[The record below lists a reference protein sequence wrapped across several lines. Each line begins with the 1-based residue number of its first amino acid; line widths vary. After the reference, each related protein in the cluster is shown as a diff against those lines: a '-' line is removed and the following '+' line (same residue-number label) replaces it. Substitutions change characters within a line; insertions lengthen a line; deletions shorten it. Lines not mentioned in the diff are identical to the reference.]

1 MTRDRTENDEV
12 SYSTRIPA
20 DIGCPDRILGP
31 LTARQSAILTGTAG
45 ALWLGYVAT
54 RPFLAPLVYVALVA
68 PIAAVMTAVSLGRR
82 DGIGMDRFALAA
94 LAYRRSPKRRLHA
107 PEGVPGLPD
116 VVPQELA
123 ARVGPTPAVLRMP
136 CQQVLDSGVV
146 DLGRDGYAA
155 VASCSTVNFDLR
167 TGAEQQ
173 ALTGAFA
180 RWLNSLTGPAQ
191 ILIRAHRLN
200 IHPLVDQLAQT
211 APALPH
217 PALEHAALAH
227 ATFLHDLA
235 AHSDLLT
242 RQALLVVREPDP
254 ATSRASAAAARVRHR
269 ITEATRALAAAEI
282 TTTALD
288 PGQTAAAITEA
299 TSPETTE
306 HITAGQAQGE
316 GRVWP
321 SMR

>member
-1 MTRDRTENDEV
+1 MTPDRTEDDEV
-12 SYSTRIPA
+12 PYSTRIPA

-31 LTARQSAILTGTAG
+31 LTARQTAILAGTAG
-45 ALWLGYVAT
+45 ALWLGYLAT
-54 RPFLAPLVYVALVA
+54 RPFLPPLAYVALVG
-68 PIAAVMTAVSLGRR
+68 PIAAVMTAISLGRR
-82 DGIGMDRFALAA
+82 DGIGMDRFVLAA
-94 LAYRRSPKRRLHA
+94 LAHRRSPKRRLHA

-116 VVPQELA
+116 VVPQDLA
-123 ARVGPTPAVLRMP
+123 TRVGPTPAVLRMP
-136 CQQVLDSGVV
+136 CEQVLDSGVV

-200 IHPLVDQLAQT
+200 LQPLVNQLTHT
-211 APALPH
+211 AASLPH

-235 AHSDLLT
+235 THSDLLT
-242 RQALLVVREPDP
+242 RQALLVVREPAP
-254 ATSRASAAAARVRHR
+254 ATSRASAAPARVRHR
-269 ITEATRALAAAEI
+269 LTEATRALAAAEI
-282 TTTALD
+282 TTTSLD
-288 PGQTAAAITEA
+288 PAQTAAAITEA
-299 TSPETTE
+299 ASSEATE
-306 HITAGQAQGE
+306 RMAADHAEGE
-316 GRVWP
+316 GRG
-321 SMR
+321 